1 MEKTIRRVL
10 LCAVMTTT
18 ALGYGQQAED
28 NGRPDAP
35 EGKTQITKPAG
46 QTEAPQQ
53 ERSFQLTFTSRELDA
68 NGKVVNSRRFET
80 MTTIGSL
87 KAGGVTLIR
96 AGAKIPVAAGG
107 TSFTYVD
114 IGANFDVGQPRIVKG
129 NQLAMRVSA
138 EISSIDNPTGSETQ
152 PRAIHQNRWQ
162 GDVEVPI
169 GGRKVIFS
177 SDDLSSK
184 KAMEIELAVTP
195 VDK

>member
-18 ALGYGQQAED
+18 VLCYGQKAED
-28 NGRPDAP
+28 KGKPDAP
-35 EGKTQITKPAG
+35 EGETQTTQVAT

-53 ERSFQLTFTSRELDA
+53 ERSFQLTFTARELDA
-68 NGKVVNSRRFET
+68 NGKILNSRRFET
-80 MTTIGSL
+80 MTSIGSL

-96 AGAKIPVAAGG
+96 AGAKIPVASGG
-107 TSFTYVD
+107 TNFTYVD
-114 IGANFDVGQPRIVKG
+114 IGADFDVGQPRIVKQ
-129 NQLAMRVSA
+129 NQLAMRVSV

-152 PRAIHQNRWQ
+152 PRTIHQNRWQ

-169 GGRKVIFS
+169 GGHKVIFS
-177 SDDLSSK
+177 SDDLSSTK
-184 KAMEIELAVTP
+184 VMQIELAVTP

>member
-1 MEKTIRRVL
+1 MGKTIRRVL

-18 ALGYGQQAED
+18 ALSYGQQKED

-35 EGKTQITKPAG
+35 EGKAQITKPAG
-46 QTEAPQQ
+46 ETEAPQQ
-53 ERSFQLTFTSRELDA
+53 ERSFQLTFTLRELDA
-68 NGKVVNSRRFET
+68 NGKALNSRRFET
-80 MTTIGSL
+80 MTSIGSL

-107 TSFTYVD
+107 TNFTYVD
-114 IGANFDVGQPRIVKG
+114 IGANFDVGQTRIVKG

-152 PRAIHQNRWQ
+152 PRVIHQNRWQ

-169 GGRKVIFS
+169 GGHKVIFS

-184 KAMEIELAVTP
+184 KVMEIELTVIP